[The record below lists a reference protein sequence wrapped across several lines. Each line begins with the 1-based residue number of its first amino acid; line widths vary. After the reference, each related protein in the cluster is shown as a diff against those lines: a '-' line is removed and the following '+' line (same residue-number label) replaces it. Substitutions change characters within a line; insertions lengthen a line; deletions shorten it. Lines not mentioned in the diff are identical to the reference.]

1 MMVISIVLLVLIA
14 LIIWLLHAPIIIEVD
29 TTRSVYEIQV
39 KGWLKTSFGLDEE
52 GLVIDSKVPFY
63 RFKIHPFSKRESK
76 TVTENKKSKK
86 RPSFRLNRL
95 KNIIRSFQVKILEVS
110 IDTGDYV
117 TNAKLFP
124 ICFFLSRNNTS
135 ISVNYRDF
143 NHLRF
148 EVQNSLW
155 RMGTAYLNM
164 RRY

>member
-1 MMVISIVLLVLIA
+1 MMVISIVLLVLIT
-14 LIIWLLHAPIIIEVD
+14 LIIWLLHAPIIIRVD
-29 TTRSVYEIQV
+29 TTRSIYEIQV

-63 RFKIHPFSKRESK
+63 RFKIHPLKKGESK
-76 TVTENKKSKK
+76 AVTEQKKSKK
-86 RPSFRLNRL
+86 RPSFKLNRV

-110 IDTGDYV
+110 LDTGDYV
-117 TNAKLFP
+117 TNAQLFP
-124 ICFFLSRNNTS
+124 VCFFLSRNNVS
-135 ISVNYRDF
+135 LSVNFRDF

-155 RMGTAYLNM
+155 RMGTAYLNI